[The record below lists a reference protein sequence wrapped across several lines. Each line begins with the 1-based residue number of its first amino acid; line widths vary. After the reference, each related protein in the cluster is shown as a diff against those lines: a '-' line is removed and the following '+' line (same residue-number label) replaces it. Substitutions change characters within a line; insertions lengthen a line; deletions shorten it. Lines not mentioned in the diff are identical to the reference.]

1 MMTLAEITGM
11 ESGVISMQDIFVFER
26 QGIDEQGKIAGRFV
40 PTGVRPRFVER
51 CRLFGAPLP
60 DGIFV
65 PPERPSG
72 RLQHHPPAEE
82 RRFMNFLTNFN
93 LAGMEFHYALGLVGL
108 FLGLILLGSAIYYG
122 LVEPMRQRRLLSQRL
137 RGNKREQEVRAQ
149 VFKAFQE
156 TRESV
161 VLNLAERYF
170 GWGKADNL
178 QRQLLQADI
187 YLAPNTY
194 ICIGILLSASG
205 FLIGWL
211 AGSWISSLGLS
222 LLLGMLPVMFLR
234 WKRRR
239 KTSKIERYMPDA
251 MELLARSLRAGH
263 TLPGTLDLVSQEIP
277 APLGTEMRITFEE
290 QKLGLSMPQAFRRMG
305 ERVASQDLRYF
316 VTAVIIQSETG
327 GNLSEILEN
336 IGLIIRDRLQLKGKV
351 KGLTAEGRFSA
362 LILSLLPFVT
372 FLALFVMNRKYV
384 MTLFNDPMGPK
395 LITGA
400 LISIGIGIF
409 IMKRMVAIKV

>member
-1 MMTLAEITGM
+1 
-11 ESGVISMQDIFVFER
+11 
-26 QGIDEQGKIAGRFV
+26 
-40 PTGVRPRFVER
+40 
-51 CRLFGAPLP
+51 
-60 DGIFV
+60 
-65 PPERPSG
+65 
-72 RLQHHPPAEE
+72 
-82 RRFMNFLTNFN
+82 MNFLTNFN

-108 FLGLILLGSAIYYG
+108 FLGMILLITAIYYG
-122 LVEPMRQRRLLSQRL
+122 LAEPIRKRRLINQRL

-156 TRESV
+156 TKESV

-170 GWGKADNL
+170 GWGKVDNL

-187 YLAPNTY
+187 FLAPNTF
-194 ICIGILLSASG
+194 ICIAILLSGSG
-205 FLIGWL
+205 FFIGWMVE
-211 AGSWISSLGLS
+211 SWTSSLGLS
-222 LLLGMLPVMFLR
+222 FLLGVFPLMLLR
-234 WKRRR
+234 WKRKR

-263 TLPGTLDLVSQEIP
+263 TLSGTLDLVSQEIP
-277 APLGTEMRITFEE
+277 GPLGTEMRITFEE

-336 IGLIIRDRLQLKGKV
+336 IGHIIRERLQLKGKV
-351 KGLTAEGRFSA
+351 QGLTAEGRLSA

-372 FLALFVMNRKYV
+372 FLALFFLNRKYV
-384 MTLFNDPMGPK
+384 MTLFTDPMGPK
-395 LITGA
+395 FLTGA
-400 LISIGIGIF
+400 LVSIGIGVF